1 MLSPTVLKLLRSP
14 VFLIS
19 ATTLLCLL
27 ISASLLRH
35 QHHERLEIRTNHY
48 GNALASLAAKQAT
61 EATMNH
67 DLVSLQVI
75 VSDIARNPD
84 ILSVTVH
91 DVENRLLVQAGG
103 SPNSGDYA
111 HREHRLYSAPVT
123 LQDSIAG
130 YVTVNIDTQAVYEQR
145 DDTWLMA
152 LLGLAGAMRG
162 LSINN
167 QRQQTDTSLVA
178 DTAETP
184 TELTSNPAAHARS
197 HGEEDVYVTLYLHCL
212 NWGAIKQQLS
222 PALRQQLYTDLQ
234 RHLSG
239 INALY
244 AGRITLADN
253 DTLELE
259 FHGDEMGNTTF
270 RAICAAQLLFL
281 LLQRSSGGLQLRYAG
296 AIFPSSKGTGLNIY
310 LQQARHRRQL
320 ASTLAHT
327 PFEEEDQGLLL
338 NSAHCATSQLL
349 QRLQT
354 GTELVDGQWLEVA
367 ALRPSYQGLLNKQAR
382 QLQGLQSA

>member
-1 MLSPTVLKLLRSP
+1 MLSPTVLKLFRTPL
-14 VFLIS
+14 FLIS
-19 ATTLLCLL
+19 VTTLVCLL

-35 QHHERLEIRTNHY
+35 QHQERLDIRTHQY
-48 GNALASLAAKQAT
+48 GNALATLAAKQAT

-103 SPNSGDYA
+103 SPNAGNYA
-111 HREHRLYSAPVT
+111 HREHQLFPAPIT

-130 YVTVNIDTQAVYEQR
+130 YVTVNIDTQALYEQF

-152 LLGLAGAMRG
+152 LLGLAGAMLV
-162 LSINN
+162 LSIINL
-167 QRQQTDTSLVA
+167 RQQLNSA
-178 DTAETP
+178 
-184 TELTSNPAAHARS
+184 PAAA
-197 HGEEDVYVTLYLHCL
+197 EDPAITSEPPPPVRPPSEDDVCVTLHLRCR
-212 NWGAIKQQLS
+212 NW
-222 PALRQQLYTDLQ
+222 PALRQQLSAALRQQLFDDLQ

-244 AGRITLADN
+244 AGRITLADS
-253 DTLELE
+253 DLLELE
-259 FHGDEMGNTTF
+259 FHGDEIGNTTF

-281 LLQRSSGGLQLRYAG
+281 LLERGSNGSRLRYAG
-296 AIFPSSKGTGLNIY
+296 AIYPTRKGTGLNLY
-310 LQQARHRRQL
+310 LQQARHRHHLAQL
-320 ASTLAHT
+320 LTQLHGDDS
-327 PFEEEDQGLLL
+327 LLL
-338 NSAHCATSQLL
+338 DSQHCATSQLL

-354 GTELVDGQWLEVA
+354 REEPVSSHEPVDSHWLEIES
-367 ALRPSYQGLLNKQAR
+367 LRPSYLGLLDKQAR
-382 QLQGLQSA
+382 QLQNLHSI